1 MDKSWQSASC
11 DVAHFKETGAPGTF
25 VTLDHAN
32 DFHPV
37 TEQQENTMTTKKR
50 RKTQKVAKK

>member
-1 MDKSWQSASC
+1 VTLRTSTSC
-11 DVAHFKETGAPGTF
+11 DVAHFKEAGVPGTV

-37 TEQQENTMTTKKR
+37 IEQQENTMTTKKR
-50 RKTQKVAKK
+50 RKTLKVAKK